1 MILVSRD
8 LVYKVESATRKMNHK
23 MKKTSNE
30 TDQKLPLHSPSQ
42 RAPQM
47 QILSRES

>member
-8 LVYKVESATRKMNHK
+8 LVYKVESATRNMNHK

-30 TDQKLPLHSPSQ
+30 TDQKLPLHSDMEKDDFF
-42 RAPQM
+42 PQADFPD
-47 QILSRES
+47 